1 MHQIVREFEA
11 AHLKQDEFDFRPGD
25 TVRVSVRIVEGGK
38 ERTQDFEGVCI
49 RRQGGGMGE
58 TFTVRRV
65 SYGVGMERIF
75 PLHSPRLEGIRV
87 VRRGKVRRAN
97 LNYLRR
103 LSGKKARITEDLLR
117 SRKMA
122 GKKAE
127 RLRALVDMQGG
138 TVTTDATTEAQA
150 EASGESNA

>member
-1 MHQIVREFEA
+1 VHQIVREFEA
-11 AHLKQDEFDFRPGD
+11 AHLKQSEFDFRPGD

-38 ERTQDFEGVCI
+38 ERIQDFEGVCI

-65 SYGVGMERIF
+65 SYSVGMERIF
-75 PLHSPRLEGIRV
+75 PLHSPRVEAVQV

-97 LNYLRR
+97 LSYLRG

-117 SRKMA
+117 SRKIA

-127 RLRALVDMQGG
+127 RLRALADMQGG
-138 TVTTDATTEAQA
+138 PVATPQA
-150 EASGESNA
+150 EPASSGESQA